1 MILRRYAVTI
11 RQPGHPTAVASRHYT
26 YRAAVRRADW
36 MRGLTAL
43 SDADVRPAA
52 LAELETPR

>member
-11 RQPGHPTAVASRHYT
+11 RQPGRPTAVHSRHFT
-26 YRAAVRRADW
+26 LRAARHRAHW
-36 MRGLTAL
+36 LSGLTAL
-43 SDADVRPAA
+43 AGAVVRPAA